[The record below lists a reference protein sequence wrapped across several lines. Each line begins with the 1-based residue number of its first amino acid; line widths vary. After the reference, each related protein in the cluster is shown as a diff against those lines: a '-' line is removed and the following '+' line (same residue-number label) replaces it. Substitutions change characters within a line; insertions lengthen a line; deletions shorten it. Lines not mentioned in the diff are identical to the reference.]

1 MNYIKRLQE
10 QVEQLES
17 KLKEANSA
25 TLELYS
31 YCASEKFQGPAG
43 YGGATYINKQIE
55 GWITDSPGLWLWPHR
70 RWGKDIPAR
79 SDLE

>member
-10 QVEQLES
+10 RVNELES

-25 TLELYS
+25 TMDLYS

-43 YGGATYINKQIE
+43 YGGATYINKQ
-55 GWITDSPGLWLWPHR
+55 
-70 RWGKDIPAR
+70 DIFLR
-79 SDLE
+79 LEPIFKALHHD